1 MRYPVMTEM
10 HLAERWQITPTR
22 HHPEHP
28 GRAAAPVHEP
38 AVVPAESAADRLGC
52 AAGGGGRIR
61 FVTETAGECQDF
73 CV

>member
-28 GRAAAPVHEP
+28 GRAAATVHEL
-38 AVVPAESAADRLGC
+38 AVVPAQSAADRLDG
-52 AAGGGGRIR
+52 AAGRGGG
-61 FVTETAGECQDF
+61 V
-73 CV
+73 